1 MQYDD
6 LTAEQKTALDAWLQ
20 IMRPLSG
27 QIQRTV
33 AGSVPIDDDWNASV
47 SAIVALLDP
56 GALVPNNSGLPAS
69 PVTKEDIEASAVT
82 LSDLLAQLNTAAVRQ
97 RAIRMAGLV
106 NVAGG

>member
-6 LTAEQKTALDAWLQ
+6 LTAEQKAALDAWLQ

-33 AGSVPIDDDWNASV
+33 AGSVPIDDDWNATV

-56 GALVPNNSGLPAS
+56 GAMGS
-69 PVTKEDIEASAVT
+69 E
-82 LSDLLAQLNTAAVRQ
+82 Q
-97 RAIRMAGLV
+97 
-106 NVAGG
+106 